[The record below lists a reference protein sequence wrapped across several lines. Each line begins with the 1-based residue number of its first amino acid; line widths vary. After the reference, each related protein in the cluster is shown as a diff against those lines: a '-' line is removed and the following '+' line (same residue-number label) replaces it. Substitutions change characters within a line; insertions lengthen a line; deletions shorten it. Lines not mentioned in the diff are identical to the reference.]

1 MYAAKARGGGRAL
14 FTDAMRSVA
23 AGRLELER
31 AMRRGLIAGEFVLHY
46 QPIVALV
53 DERVRATEALV
64 RWHRDGTLVPPGAFI
79 PLAEDAGFIVALG
92 TWVLEEACRRAA
104 AWRADAGDAAPL
116 PVHVNVAARQLAD
129 PELVATVRRALAD
142 AGASPTDLALEITE
156 SGLIDGSSRP
166 AAIVEAIMGMAR
178 GLGIGV
184 VAEGVERPEQADA
197 LAAFGCA
204 LAQGFL
210 FGRPV
215 PEPGFV
221 ATVRTPSAA
230 RQLDRHPRAAQV

>member
-1 MYAAKARGGGRAL
+1 MRAPR
-14 FTDAMRSVA
+14 RSP
-23 AGRLELER
+23 AGT
-31 AMRRGLIAGEFVLHY
+31 G
-46 QPIVALV
+46 
-53 DERVRATEALV
+53 
-64 RWHRDGTLVPPGAFI
+64 DGTLVPPGAFI
-79 PLAEDAGFIVALG
+79 PLAEDTGFIVALG

-104 AWRADAGDAAPL
+104 AWRADSGDAAPL

-129 PELVATVRRALAD
+129 PELVDTVRRALAG
-142 AGASPTDLALEITE
+142 AGASPADLALEITE
-156 SGLIDGSSRP
+156 S
-166 AAIVEAIMGMAR
+166 

-197 LAAFGCA
+197 LGAFGCA

-221 ATVRTPSAA
+221 ATIGAPSAA